1 MYSIV
6 KYPDESLTTPTEVF
20 DFSIPPINPHE
31 LVETLLKTMVDTKGV
46 GLSANQLGLPY
57 RVFVMRGDEYNF
69 AFFNPNIVSYSSE
82 IDVRE
87 EGCLSVPGVVVKV
100 PRSKTVR
107 VRFQTPSGAVDTKTF
122 DGLSARVIQHEF
134 DHLNGVLFFNR
145 AHRYHREKAMKG
157 YNYGRS

>member
-1 MYSIV
+1 MNIV
-6 KYPDESLTTPTEVF
+6 KYPNDILVTPTETF
-20 DFSIPPINPHE
+20 DFKNPPIDPNE
-31 LVETLLKTMVDTKGV
+31 LVQIMLSEMNKSNGV
-46 GLSANQLGLPY
+46 GLSANQLGFPY
-57 RVFVMRGDEYNF
+57 RVFVTRGDEYNF

-107 VRFQTPSGAVDTKTF
+107 IRFQTPSGAVDTKTF
-122 DGLSARVIQHEF
+122 DGLSSRVIQHEF

-157 YNYGRS
+157 YNYGRN

>member
-1 MYSIV
+1 MNIV
-6 KYPDESLTTPTEVF
+6 KYPNDILITPTEVF
-20 DFSIPPINPHE
+20 DFNNPPIDPNE
-31 LVETLLKTMVDTKGV
+31 LVQLMLNEMNNSNGV

-100 PRSKTVR
+100 PRSKSVR

-122 DGLSARVIQHEF
+122 DGISSRVIQHEF